1 MDGCPSRLLLH
12 TACGPTSEELVP
24 EAENACCL
32 LLRCW
37 MLHLFEVDARMLQLS
52 LEMPLLRLR
61 VLPEGLRAGS
71 CGDCHYQCEHWFRW
85 QWHGEPACA

>member
-1 MDGCPSRLLLH
+1 MDGCPSSLLVH
-12 TACGPTSEELVP
+12 PSGGSASKESVP

-52 LEMPLLRLR
+52 LEMPLMRLR
-61 VLPEGLRAGS
+61 VLPEGL
-71 CGDCHYQCEHWFRW
+71 
-85 QWHGEPACA
+85 